1 MMRCEANMFA
11 DEDYLG
17 DFELRLR
24 KSASRYRG
32 MPLAELRTLDGL
44 FRIRRRPS
52 TVGDGNVGKST
63 VTSIPRCIPTLR
75 VP

>member
-24 KSASRYRG
+24 ESASRYRG
-32 MPLAELRTLDGL
+32 MPLAELRTLGRL
-44 FRIRRRPS
+44 FRVRRRPS
-52 TVGDGNVGKST
+52 HSAAGH
-63 VTSIPRCIPTLR
+63 
-75 VP
+75 

>member
-32 MPLAELRTLDGL
+32 MPLAELRTLGRL
-44 FRIRRRPS
+44 FRVRRRPS
-52 TVGDGNVGKST
+52 HSAAGH
-63 VTSIPRCIPTLR
+63 
-75 VP
+75 